1 VSSTSGV
8 CDFLPFVADVTTF
21 VKQAA
26 ARKGF
31 TLGEDLRLSQ
41 LVQLYGCSK
50 WERIA
55 PFMNGRSARQCRER
69 WRTVLSPGLT
79 NGPWSH
85 AEDELLVRLY
95 REFGPKWSKI
105 AKHFNGR
112 SDCNVKNRW
121 SRHLMNMNLDYM
133 NREQLTDGSAAAF
146 DFHEPGVEVASLD
159 SPFEFIFGDQVDN
172 CTPSTGGF
180 INW

>member
-1 VSSTSGV
+1 V
-8 CDFLPFVADVTTF
+8 PFVADVTSF
-21 VKQAA
+21 VKQAS

-31 TLGEDLRLSQ
+31 TPDEDLRLSH
-41 LVQLYGCSK
+41 LVHVYGSSK

-55 PFMNGRSARQCRER
+55 QFMNGRNARQCRER
-69 WRTVLSPGLT
+69 WRTMLSPGLT

-85 AEDELLVRLY
+85 AEDQLLVQLY
-95 REFGPKWSKI
+95 RVFGPKWSNI
-105 AKHFNGR
+105 AKRFTGR

-121 SRHLMNMNLDYM
+121 SRHLMNMNLDQ
-133 NREQLTDGSAAAF
+133 QLTDGSAAAA
-146 DFHEPGVEVASLD
+146 DFREPDVEGDDLD

-172 CTPSTGGF
+172 CAASTGGF